1 MKLLKDEGKTTR
13 EHAEVL
19 DEVLEEGQ
27 WNVAQ
32 GIDTLNGHDLERT
45 KKMFGTA
52 YFVAKVEPLI
62 VKYGQ
67 ILLLEE
73 GRVWMLGM
81 PIRIQIQESLLTILV
96 ILTGELNCRLA
107 KIIFTVFWQTDHR
120 FCPFWEQICFCGL
133 F

>member
-1 MKLLKDEGKTTR
+1 MKLLTDEGKTTR
-13 EHAEVL
+13 EHAEVW

-45 KKMFGTA
+45 KKNFGTV
-52 YFVAKVEPLI
+52 YFVAKVEPLT

-73 GRVWMLGM
+73 RQGVDVGDAYKN
-81 PIRIQIQESLLTILV
+81 TN
-96 ILTGELNCRLA
+96 TGEFIDYISDFGRWVE
-107 KIIFTVFWQTDHR
+107 T
-120 FCPFWEQICFCGL
+120 
-133 F
+133 